1 MGHFIL
7 SIKHTFSAARALR
20 DYQGQCANV
29 HGHNFTVE
37 AKIRTPEDDKG
48 YVLDYYEAKI
58 YLAEI
63 SEKIDH
69 NYLNDI
75 PPFDTI
81 NPTTENLA
89 KYFYEQLLPYLEGS
103 RAIIESVTLW
113 EMAEFAASYY
123 PG

>member
-37 AKIRTPEDDKG
+37 AKIKTPEVDKG

-75 PPFDTI
+75 APFDTV

-89 KYFYEQLLPYLEGS
+89 KYFYQQLVPYLDDSPATME
-103 RAIIESVTLW
+103 AVTVW
-113 EMAEFAASYY
+113 EMDEFAATYCQ
-123 PG
+123 